1 MTNFKQRIE
10 LLEANLKNNLGM
22 LFIIVDNALTDKQ
35 LKQINEAKANKRAVV
50 QLSSI
55 DLKL

>member
-10 LLEANLKNNLGM
+10 ALEMKSNLQP
-22 LFIIVDNALTDKQ
+22 LFIIVDNALSDAQQKQ
-35 LKQINEAKANKRAVV
+35 VNEAYANKRAVV
-50 QLSSI
+50 QLSST